1 MGQHYYFTGQFA
13 QKAAVSVRTLQYY
26 DKVGLL
32 SPSLYTE
39 AGYRLYTD
47 EDLSSLQQ
55 ILALKFLGF
64 SLEEIKV
71 CLQTE
76 PQRFQETLAFQKAM
90 MKEKRA
96 QLDTI
101 IQAID
106 EAEKLLQA
114 DQCDWESIVSVIQVM
129 QMEQKNDWVNKYF
142 TEEQQNK
149 MEELSKKS
157 YTQQDKQKLAEWG
170 KGWSEEDQKIANQQW
185 GAMYAELKRLVAE
198 GKDPASPEAQ
208 ALAEHYG
215 DLIDQFTHGDPGI
228 VAGLKKWWQNFN
240 ELPAEEKPMQPL
252 SSKEEQEF
260 LEKAFAI
267 YKQGHTI

>member
-71 CLQTE
+71 
-76 PQRFQETLAFQKAM
+76 
-90 MKEKRA
+90 
-96 QLDTI
+96 
-101 IQAID
+101 
-106 EAEKLLQA
+106 
-114 DQCDWESIVSVIQVM
+114 
-129 QMEQKNDWVNKYF
+129 
-142 TEEQQNK
+142 
-149 MEELSKKS
+149 
-157 YTQQDKQKLAEWG
+157 
-170 KGWSEEDQKIANQQW
+170 
-185 GAMYAELKRLVAE
+185 
-198 GKDPASPEAQ
+198 
-208 ALAEHYG
+208 
-215 DLIDQFTHGDPGI
+215 
-228 VAGLKKWWQNFN
+228 
-240 ELPAEEKPMQPL
+240 
-252 SSKEEQEF
+252 
-260 LEKAFAI
+260 FAI